1 MSALVQVALT
11 FTAMMAGWLFFR
23 ETDADFLGH
32 FLRLSPSTTMQGEA
46 AVGLHFF
53 VLAATWSLPLFLH
66 DLWALARDRGIA
78 PITWI
83 ESRLTGLR
91 LAGVQAAGVGLL
103 ATLTL
108 VLRSTTSLD
117 FIYFAF

>member
-1 MSALVQVALT
+1 LRHLVEHVA
-11 FTAMMAGWLFFR
+11 
-23 ETDADFLGH
+23 
-32 FLRLSPSTTMQGEA
+32 QGEA

-66 DLWALARDRGIA
+66 DLWALARERQVA
-78 PITWI
+78 LVAWI
-83 ESRLTGLR
+83 ESHMTDLR
-91 LAGVQAAGVGLL
+91 LAGVQAAGVGVL
-103 ATLTL
+103 ATLPL